1 MPSIQ
6 IDEDAGV
13 RYLQFGAH
21 WIQGAMRINRPWAL
35 ELEYSR
41 DMMFALLLHGGGWP
55 RSILQI
61 GLGAGSI
68 AKFLYR
74 YRPRARIEVVE
85 IDPEVIMTAWQY
97 FKLPEESPRFRIE
110 IGDGYR
116 YVADCR
122 KRFDL
127 ILLDGFDA
135 KAEAGRMDS
144 PAFYRYCRA
153 RLAPNG
159 ILVANLIG
167 KRRRPVES
175 IERIRKVFDGRVLA
189 LPPNEVNTIAIAPVD
204 SAIQVGLDG
213 LQSRARRLKVDTG
226 LDLMPTLTR
235 LLKSRAASQA
245 SRLKAALDPLR

>member
-6 IDEDAGV
+6 IDEDEGV
-13 RYLQFGAH
+13 RYLQFGAR
-21 WIQGAMRINRPWAL
+21 WIQGAMRIKRPWAL

-41 DMMFALLLHGGGWP
+41 DMMFALLLRGGGWP
-55 RSILQI
+55 RRILQI

-68 AKFLYR
+68 AKFLFR
-74 YRPRARIEVVE
+74 YRPKARIEVVE

-97 FKLPEESPRFRIE
+97 FKLPEESRRLRIE

-122 KRFDL
+122 QRFDL

-189 LPPNEVNTIAIAPVD
+189 LPPNEANTIVIAPIGSPIRTSIEQLRS
-204 SAIQVGLDG
+204 SARQLR
-213 LQSRARRLKVDTG
+213 SATG
-226 LDLMPTLTR
+226 LNLLPTVTSLGDEDLKL
-235 LLKSRAASQA
+235 
-245 SRLKAALDPLR
+245 

>member
-6 IDEDAGV
+6 IDEDEGV

-21 WIQGAMRINRPWAL
+21 WIQGAMRIKRPWAL

-41 DMMFALLLHGGGWP
+41 DMMFALLLRGGGWP
-55 RSILQI
+55 RRILQI

-68 AKFLYR
+68 AKFLLR
-74 YRPRARIEVVE
+74 YRPKARIEVVE

-97 FKLPEESPRFRIE
+97 FKLPEESRRLRIE

-122 KRFDL
+122 QRFDL

-144 PAFYRYCRA
+144 SAFYRYCRA

-189 LPPNEVNTIAIAPVD
+189 LPPNEANTIVIAPIGSPIRTSIEQVRS
-204 SAIQVGLDG
+204 SARQLR
-213 LQSRARRLKVDTG
+213 SATG
-226 LDLMPTLTR
+226 LNLLPTVTSLGDEDLKL
-235 LLKSRAASQA
+235 
-245 SRLKAALDPLR
+245 

>member
-41 DMMFALLLHGGGWP
+41 DMMFALLLRGGGWP

-68 AKFLYR
+68 AKFLFR
-74 YRPRARIEVVE
+74 HRPKARIEVVE

-97 FKLPEESPRFRIE
+97 FKLPEESRRFRIE

-122 KRFDL
+122 KRYDL

-144 PAFYRYCRA
+144 TAFYRYCRA

-167 KRRRPVES
+167 KRRRPFES

-189 LPPNEVNTIAIAPVD
+189 LPPNEANTIAIAPLGSVVRVD
-204 SAIQVGLDG
+204 LDG
-213 LQSRARRLKVDTG
+213 LQPRAQRLKAETG

-235 LLKSRAASQA
+235 LRQTRAALQA
-245 SRLKAALDPLR
+245 RWLRVAPDPLR